1 MLTPQEYEN
10 FKKKLNE
17 AEKRLV
23 SIEARKNQ
31 IIEQLKEQYNMT
43 PDEAKAE
50 VERLAELL
58 PKKEAEFEE
67 MFKAFSEKWGDL
79 LQDGE

>member
-1 MLTPQEYEN
+1 
-10 FKKKLNE
+10 
-17 AEKRLV
+17 
-23 SIEARKNQ
+23 
-31 IIEQLKEQYNMT
+31 MT

-50 VERLAELL
+50 VERLSELL